1 MSENN
6 KENKSNLI
14 WTIGCLIVVIVFLLA
29 FILFDKSSTES
40 QIIGYLSFASLI
52 LSILLS
58 IFAILFSYYSSG
70 QIDSKLG
77 QMENAVSKIEK
88 SNESLS
94 RSYIS
99 FIESLLLIREK
110 LGSID
115 AKQQYGDTQNKNT
128 QLTESFT
135 NVSNPPESQNNKAEA
150 EAEAETTQ

>member
-6 KENKSNLI
+6 IENKLSKSNYK
-14 WTIGCLIVVIVFLLA
+14 WTIGCLSAGIVFLVA
-29 FILFDKSSTES
+29 FILFDKASTES
-40 QIIGYLSFASLI
+40 QIIGYLSFASLL

-77 QMENAVSKIEK
+77 QMEDAVSKIEK

-94 RSYIS
+94 SSYTS

-115 AKQQYGDTQNKNT
+115 AKQQYGGEQNKNF
-128 QLTESFT
+128 QQIDAYPK
-135 NVSNPPESQNNKAEA
+135 VSNPPSSSKQDT
-150 EAEAETTQ
+150 ETD